1 MLAFIFTIVINIPS
15 HPLCFVHPLKCHLKE
30 RSVLG
35 CSKLRSLQLTGC
47 PQISTAALTQLLLQL
62 EDLRYLA
69 SEKIGQIFKNR
80 AILEAGK
87 IFKIQNFEFNV
98 SSHETETMDVKD
110 SDKQF
115 VEKLSSVCPHL
126 RMVKLNINKETYEK
140 IFRFLNL
147 NFYRKVTSL

>member
-35 CSKLRSLQLTGC
+35 CTKLKSLQLTGC
-47 PQISTAALTQLLLQL
+47 PQISSVALTEVLLQL
-62 EDLRYLA
+62 GDLRYLA
-69 SEKIGQIFKNR
+69 SEKIGQIFKNPT
-80 AILEAGK
+80 ILEAGK

-98 SSHETETMDVKD
+98 SSHEPETVDLKD
-110 SDKQF
+110 SDKHY

-126 RMVKLNINKETYEK
+126 RTVKLNINKESHMK
-140 IFRFLNL
+140 
-147 NFYRKVTSL
+147 RKL

>member
-15 HPLCFVHPLKCHLKE
+15 HPLCFVHPLRCHLKE

-35 CSKLRSLQLTGC
+35 CPKLRSLQLTGC
-47 PQISTAALTQLLLQL
+47 PQISSAALAQLLLQL
-62 EDLRYLA
+62 GDLRYLA
-69 SEKIGQIFKNR
+69 SEKIGQIFKNP

-87 IFKIQNFEFNV
+87 IFKIQNFEFNL
-98 SSHETETMDVKD
+98 SSHESETVDPKD

-126 RMVKLNINKETYEK
+126 RTVKLNINKESYE
-140 IFRFLNL
+140 
-147 NFYRKVTSL
+147 RKKRSFSKSKLL